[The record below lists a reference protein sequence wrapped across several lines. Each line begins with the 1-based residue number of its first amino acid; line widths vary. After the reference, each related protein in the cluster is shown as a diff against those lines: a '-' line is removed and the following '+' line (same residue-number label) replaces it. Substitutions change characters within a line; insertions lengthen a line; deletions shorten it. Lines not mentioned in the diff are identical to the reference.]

1 MLEGDH
7 EEDTARERAGR
18 LRSVSRDLRRN
29 AQPGRGDGCEAHPG
43 CAGAQARRARPRR
56 RRRLFSVSDPEM
68 VAAGKESYCDR
79 SGMEYRLG
87 ARRYTVVDYLELL
100 EEAALE
106 DVVRHEF
113 LGNRWLV
120 EPVPSAAGLLGF
132 PVLVVLEA
140 RKR

>member
-1 MLEGDH
+1 ML
-7 EEDTARERAGR
+7 RALIGEYLDELSLALQEMHR
-18 LRSVSRDLRRN
+18 VLSS
-29 AQPGRGDGCEAHPG
+29 G
-43 CAGAQARRARPRR
+43 
-56 RRRLFSVSDPEM
+56 RRLVFSVCHPEM
-68 VAAGKESYCDR
+68 VAAGKETYCER

-140 RKR
+140 RKRS